1 MRVCACVYVREVRS
15 KGVWGK
21 RTGVVRRGVLGRPGM
36 SRRDEFGPS
45 LGRVSLRYPM
55 KSNWIDPI
63 GFRDRV
69 GERTE
74 QKKDHELLD
83 YPDNM
88 P

>member
-1 MRVCACVYVREVRS
+1 
-15 KGVWGK
+15 
-21 RTGVVRRGVLGRPGM
+21 M